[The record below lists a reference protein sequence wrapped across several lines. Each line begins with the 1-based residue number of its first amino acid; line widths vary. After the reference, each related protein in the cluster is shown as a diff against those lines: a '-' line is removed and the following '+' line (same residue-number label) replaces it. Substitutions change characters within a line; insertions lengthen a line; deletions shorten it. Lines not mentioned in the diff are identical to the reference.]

1 MLCLHILVCTCR
13 LYTVSLVT
21 TAALLIASIVW
32 PPTVD
37 PQAQHNHA
45 YYDSIIAPRQ
55 STYAENK
62 INVLTYYLKIMGL
75 SALIGHTVKLALL
88 ANLAPPHPSSHG
100 VSVRKE
106 VWRAQWLVSLLG
118 LFVLTFLMGSTLFHM
133 ILQSHVW
140 IAKLPYW

>member
-1 MLCLHILVCTCR
+1 M
-13 LYTVSLVT
+13 T

-37 PQAQHNHA
+37 AQAQHNHA

-88 ANLAPPHPSSHG
+88 TNLSPPQPEARGIS
-100 VSVRKE
+100 VSPK
-106 VWRAQWLVSLLG
+106 VWRAQRLVSLLG
-118 LFVLTFLMGSTLFHM
+118 LFVLTFLMASTLFHM
-133 ILQSHVW
+133 ILQSQVW